1 MKRLASVP
9 VGVARHRVSLIKER
23 QILKLIAI
31 PLCLFALAAGCGY
44 QFTGRGDAFPRDVR
58 TVFVDPLVN
67 RTKEVGV
74 DREMTMALKTEINRK
89 GLLRVVDRLED
100 ADAILSGV
108 IRTFDSRV
116 VGVNRHDEAL
126 QYEFLLVIDLNLR
139 RRVPDELLW
148 RTQGA
153 RFTDLFAG
161 SRAAVV
167 TSSPESRALG
177 YQASD
182 LRRFTDVQLTETQKD
197 EARGRL
203 LETAAHDLHM
213 RLLELF

>member
-1 MKRLASVP
+1 MKRLAFAPDCAGS
-9 VGVARHRVSLIKER
+9 RVSLKMKLHIRKFLAI
-23 QILKLIAI
+23 QICVL
-31 PLCLFALAAGCGY
+31 ALAAGCGY
-44 QFTGRGDAFPRDVR
+44 QFTGRGAAFPSDVR

-67 RTKEVGV
+67 RTKEVGI
-74 DREMTMALKTEINRK
+74 DREMTMALRTEINRK

-108 IRTFDSRV
+108 IRNFDSRV

-126 QYEFLLVIDLNLR
+126 QYEYVLVIDLNLR
-139 RRVPDELLW
+139 RRAPDELLW

-153 RFTDLFAG
+153 RFIDQYAG

-167 TSSPESRALG
+167 TTSPESRALG
-177 YQASD
+177 YQSPD

-197 EARGRL
+197 EARSRL
-203 LETAAHDLHM
+203 VESAAHDLHM

>member
-1 MKRLASVP
+1 MKRLASAP
-9 VGVARHRVSLIKER
+9 VGAARHRISSIKER
-23 QILKLIAI
+23 HILKLIAI

-89 GLLRVVDRLED
+89 GLLRVVDRVED

-153 RFTDLFAG
+153 RFTDLFGG

-167 TSSPESRALG
+167 TSSPEARALG
-177 YQASD
+177 YQGSD

-197 EARGRL
+197 EARSRL
-203 LETAAHDLHM
+203 LESAAHDLHM